1 LTVVNALLVTMADGQ
16 EPFRGWFTVG
26 DDGTIT
32 AIGPGDPPAAPRS
45 ATAGG
50 ATAPSAASG
59 PAATASALPGA
70 ATASA
75 PVGDDLAGSVAAA
88 DADGSVTGG
97 GSAAAGAV
105 LDAGGAI
112 VAPGFVSAHSHL
124 FMSGLRGLGV
134 GQTLYG
140 WLAENMAVLAG
151 AGVEDL
157 YWFTLHGGLDFAG
170 NGITSAFNFTQSRV
184 LWKYDQHANKA
195 LPGRIQPIDFVT
207 RQVDAGADAGIR
219 VMSAVRLDDEAF
231 DEADVL
237 DTFAGIAAYADA
249 NVPVPLNLGTAV
261 FGAVQWASSPRT
273 AALEAELMRRHT
285 VVNQAHFVETN
296 EAIEQQ
302 RAKFAWYDEAGA
314 LGPRFLFGHFVHPTD
329 EMVDKA
335 AATGSGMVWQ
345 PTSNGRLGSGI
356 ADIPRLRAAGIRIGV
371 GLDDQSCTDISDP
384 FQNMRIGI
392 YTLSAL
398 HADAAILMPRDMLR
412 MHTLGSAEVL
422 GVDDRI
428 GSLEVGKQADFLVVD
443 PREPD
448 TGPIWDVFA
457 TYVFACGLRNLKRV
471 YVGGRPVYD
480 ASEPPSELVTMAS
493 AELHARVAHAA
504 REAGV
509 TVGPLTF

>member
-1 LTVVNALLVTMADGQ
+1 MKADSVAGAAALTVINALLVTMADGQ
-16 EPFRGWFTVG
+16 EPFRGWFTV
-26 DDGTIT
+26 DDGGTIT
-32 AIGPGDPPAAPRS
+32 AIGPGDPS
-45 ATAGG
+45 AG
-50 ATAPSAASG
+50 APSDGPSG
-59 PAATASALPGA
+59 DA
-70 ATASA
+70 
-75 PVGDDLAGSVAAA
+75 DAAA
-88 DADGSVTGG
+88 
-97 GSAAAGAV
+97 GSAANEAAGSAGGGTV

-112 VAPGFVSAHSHL
+112 VAPGFISAHSHL

-134 GQTLYG
+134 GETLYG

-157 YWFTLHGGLDFAG
+157 YWFTLHGCLDFAE

-184 LWKYDQHANKA
+184 LWEYDQHANKA
-195 LPGRIQPIDFVT
+195 LPGRIQPVDFVT

-231 DEADVL
+231 DEAQVL
-237 DTFAGIAAYADA
+237 DTFAQIAGYADA
-249 NVPVPLNLGTAV
+249 KVPAPLNLGTAV

-285 VVNQAHFVETN
+285 VINQAHFVETA

-335 AATGSGMVWQ
+335 AATGAGMVWQ

-392 YTLSAL
+392 YTLRAL
-398 HADAAILMPRDMLR
+398 HSDAKVLMPREMLR

-422 GVDDRI
+422 GVADRV

-443 PREPD
+443 PRQPD
-448 TGPIWDVFA
+448 TGPIWDVYA
-457 TYVFACGLRNLKRV
+457 TYVFACGLRNLKQV
-471 YVGGRPVYD
+471 YVGGRSVYD
-480 ASEPPSELVTMAS
+480 ASQPPSELATTAS
-493 AELHARVAHAA
+493 AELHARVGHAA

-509 TVGPLTF
+509 TVGPLTY